1 MLVKT
6 QLGLLTSSYNSDRD
20 VSGQRA
26 EQPMKHIPLCFSSW
40 LTWPLLSFG
49 DFTASEVPGKR
60 SSPQDQSGLHMG
72 LSNSTGLVGVV
83 EDDNTATGIFI
94 GRSSTTTVCMG
105 QKRVINS
112 SNGAWIKREKKG
124 GGGIALPAHVCVS
137 KCSLDLAFSVWL

>member
-6 QLGLLTSSYNSDRD
+6 RLGLLTSYNSDRD

-49 DFTASEVPGKR
+49 DFAASEVPGKR

-72 LSNSTGLVGVV
+72 LSNSRGLVGVV

-94 GRSSTTTVCMG
+94 GTSSTTTVCMG

-112 SNGAWIKREKKG
+112 STGAWIKWEEA

-137 KCSLDLAFSVWL
+137 KRSLDHAFSVWL